1 MFCRFMSRIDSR
13 KELAPRDVVARAIHA
28 QMAERGD
35 PHVLLDVSHAPA
47 AEVLAH
53 FPNIAAHCA
62 TAGVD
67 ITREPIP
74 VAPAQ
79 HYMCGGVQV
88 GPEVYKDHPS
98 IVRMQLLPLRVCLS
112 DVTNWHVSAPRTAAQ
127 IPGLFMR
134 RGLPIVTEQR
144 TLPMLA

>member
-1 MFCRFMSRIDSR
+1 MTHVDPRG
-13 KELAPRDVVARAIHA
+13 ELAPRDVVARAIHA
-28 QMAERGD
+28 QMQARGD
-35 PHVLLDVSHAPA
+35 PHVLLDVSHTPA

-62 TAGVD
+62 ASGVD

-88 GPEVYKDHPS
+88 SPWHGDV
-98 IVRMQLLPLRVCLS
+98 LFLLRV
-112 DVTNWHVSAPRTAAQ
+112 SAC
-127 IPGLFMR
+127 
-134 RGLPIVTEQR
+134 
-144 TLPMLA
+144 

>member
-1 MFCRFMSRIDSR
+1 MLRIDPR

-62 TAGVD
+62 SAGVD

-88 GPEVYKDHPS
+88 GPELSEDYRNC
-98 IVRMQLLPLRVCLS
+98 IVTVQLLP
-112 DVTNWHVSAPRTAAQ
+112 
-127 IPGLFMR
+127 
-134 RGLPIVTEQR
+134 
-144 TLPMLA
+144 